1 MRSTLLSLA
10 ASAALGASLLLP
22 APAAHAGNVT
32 NAQLGCYVDTYAYDY
47 AEIGECYGV
56 WTPST
61 ANNPSVAVFQVVGL
75 TAGSYTF
82 YWTDLATGQT
92 GICATGNI
100 SCLRTIRVGQSKS
113 VMVTVVDNATGASKT
128 VSATAYYEDGWH

>member
-10 ASAALGASLLLP
+10 ASAALGAALLLP
-22 APAAHAGNVT
+22 APVAHAGDVS
-32 NAQLGCYVDTYAYDY
+32 NARLGCYVDTYAYDY
-47 AEIGECYGV
+47 PELDTCYGV

-61 ANNPSVAVFQVVGL
+61 AKNPSVAVFQVVGL
-75 TAGSYTF
+75 AAGSYTF
-82 YWTDLATGQT
+82 YWTDLGTGQT

-113 VMVTVVDNATGASKT
+113 VMVTVIDNATGASKT
-128 VSATAYYEDGWH
+128 VTATAYYEDGWN